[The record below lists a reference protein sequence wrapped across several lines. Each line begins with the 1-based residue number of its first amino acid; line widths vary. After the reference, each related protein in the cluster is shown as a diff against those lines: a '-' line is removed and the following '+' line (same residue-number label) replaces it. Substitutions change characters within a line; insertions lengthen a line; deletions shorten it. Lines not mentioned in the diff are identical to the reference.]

1 MASHR
6 TEFYKKFY
14 SVFEDQYAAMEA
26 LLNGKELFSF
36 QVITFH
42 FMRLLLDPDFFVN

>member
-1 MASHR
+1 MASYR

-14 SVFEDQYAAMEA
+14 GVFEDQYTAMDA

-36 QVITFH
+36 QVIIFH
-42 FMRLLLDPDFFVN
+42 FMRLLLEPDFFVN